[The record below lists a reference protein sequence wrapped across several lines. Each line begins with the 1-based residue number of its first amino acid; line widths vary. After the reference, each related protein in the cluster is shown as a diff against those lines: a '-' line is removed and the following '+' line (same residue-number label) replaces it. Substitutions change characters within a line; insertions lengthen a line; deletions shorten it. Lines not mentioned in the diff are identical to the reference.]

1 MTKQKRTKQQEA
13 VYTFLT
19 DLRAIRQA
27 RSRLLEL
34 AQEHP
39 DMALAY
45 LESLT
50 EQQLSDPEF
59 KDLYATIRRI
69 TTKK

>member
-1 MTKQKRTKQQEA
+1 MKKHNRTKQQEA

-39 DMALAY
+39 EMALAY
-45 LESLT
+45 LGSLT

-59 KDLYATIRRI
+59 KDLYATIRRLA
-69 TTKK
+69 TKK